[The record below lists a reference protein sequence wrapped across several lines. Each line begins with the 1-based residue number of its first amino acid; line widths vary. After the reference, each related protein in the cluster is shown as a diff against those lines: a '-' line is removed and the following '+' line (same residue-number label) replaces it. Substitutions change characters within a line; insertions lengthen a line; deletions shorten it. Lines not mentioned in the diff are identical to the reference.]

1 MLDPSTGWVLMLLS
15 FSSSL
20 HLMLIDNSQSLIIDR
35 ASSRV
40 IAGESL
46 PCPGDTLD
54 NLAFTVFPSEYSE
67 MDEIFGHL
75 VNPKSIVRPPPPT
88 V

>member
-1 MLDPSTGWVLMLLS
+1 MLDPSTGWVLMSLS

-20 HLMLIDNSQSLIIDR
+20 HLMLIDISQSLIIDR

-54 NLAFTVFPSEYSE
+54 NLAFTVFPSADSE
-67 MDEIFGHL
+67 MDLI
-75 VNPKSIVRPPPPT
+75 
-88 V
+88 